1 MNGAGPG
8 RDGLLTIPNL
18 LTLVRLI
25 LIPFFVHASVQ
36 GNFTA
41 AFVLFVSAGLTDV
54 IDGYIA
60 RRFNQRSKI
69 GAFLD
74 PAADKMMM
82 VAAYVV
88 YTLPWVAHQPL
99 PQWLTFTVFIRDV
112 LIVLFAY
119 LLYTRVHITRFPP
132 SIPGKISTL
141 LQVITLAAIIAANT
155 PYGSLVGPLLEPL
168 YRVTLLATL
177 YSGFDYIRIHDR
189 NLERVDSTQ

>member
-1 MNGAGPG
+1 MSAPSSGH
-8 RDGLLTIPNL
+8 GLRTIPNL

-25 LIPFFVHASVQ
+25 LIPFFVMASVR
-36 GNFTA
+36 GKFTA
-41 AFVLFVSAGLTDV
+41 AFVLFVSAALTDA

-60 RRFNQRSKI
+60 RRFDQRSKI

-82 VAAYVV
+82 VSAYVV
-88 YTLPWVAHQPL
+88 FTLPWVAHQPL
-99 PQWLTFTVFIRDV
+99 PQWLTFTVFLRDL

-132 SIPGKISTL
+132 SISGKISTL
-141 LQVITLAAIIAANT
+141 LQVITLAATIAANT
-155 PYGSLVGPLLEPL
+155 PFGALFVPLLEPL

-177 YSGFDYIRIHDR
+177 YSGFDYMRIHDG
-189 NLERVDSTQ
+189 NLGESSQ